1 MIMHKI
7 VTSPL
12 GVLTL
17 VSSEGALS
25 AVRLGPPPAPAGA
38 GTPYGIA
45 VEDGFEDVE
54 RQLSEYFE
62 GRRCCFTVA
71 TSPEGTE
78 FQQKVWEQV
87 AGIGYGRTASYKQLA
102 VLLGDA
108 AKARS
113 VGAALARNP
122 LNLVVPTHR
131 VVGSRGALTG
141 YSGGVDA
148 KRYLLELEQAPQTE
162 HLRRSCGQAVTASAE
177 TSRSA

>member
-1 MIMHKI
+1 MITHKI
-7 VTSPL
+7 VTSPV

-17 VSSEGALS
+17 VAMDGLLS
-25 AVRLGPPPAPAGA
+25 MVRLGPPAAPAVAGA

-45 VEDGFEDVE
+45 AEDGFEDVE
-54 RQLSEYFE
+54 RQLTEYFE
-62 GRRCCFTVA
+62 GRRCCFSVGTN
-71 TSPEGTE
+71 PQGTE
-78 FQQKVWEQV
+78 FQRRVWEQV
-87 AGIGYGRTASYKQLA
+87 SGIAYGRTASYKQLA

-113 VGAALARNP
+113 VGAALAHNP

-162 HLRRSCGQAVTASAE
+162 HLRRNCLRADSVPA
-177 TSRSA
+177 